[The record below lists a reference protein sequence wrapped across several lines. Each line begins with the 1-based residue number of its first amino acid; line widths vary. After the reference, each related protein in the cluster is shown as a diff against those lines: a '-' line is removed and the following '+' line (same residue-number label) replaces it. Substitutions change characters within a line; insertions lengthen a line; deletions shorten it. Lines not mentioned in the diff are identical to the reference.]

1 MFLDWKNQYCQND
14 FTAQGSLQIQCISI
28 KLLIVFFIGLE
39 QGILKFVMET
49 QKIPNAKTIFFFL
62 RLHPRHMEV
71 PRLGVQLEQQL
82 LAYTVATGTWDLS
95 CVCDLHHSS
104 WQR

>member
-1 MFLDWKNQYCQND
+1 MKEIKTTQTDGKITMFLDWKNQYCQND

-49 QKIPNAKTIFFFL
+49 QKIPNAKTVFFF
-62 RLHPRHMEV
+62 
-71 PRLGVQLEQQL
+71 
-82 LAYTVATGTWDLS
+82 
-95 CVCDLHHSS
+95 
-104 WQR
+104 